1 MKEPQHLYLHPH
13 VCKFCVR
20 WTVVTLA
27 VLFLTLLPQGVALG
41 QEKQTIQIK
50 TFDQKLQPLKN
61 IEVSLNGKE
70 YVSVGHKGFAIA
82 EINSSDLPI
91 KSVTI
96 KDDKLEAASWD
107 FSKGIIEI
115 IVRPKSYTLVHFVV
129 QFPDGTRV
137 PRSTVS
143 FKGSKT
149 VTAETNATGE
159 VDIPIVLNEKI
170 TGPGQFQINNLQVSS
185 VNLSSKGNVITVTRP
200 RVLSAEEKKKAEAGS
215 LKGQLSDFD
224 MTKLDSIQSI
234 TVFYAVFKDI
244 AMKDLTAAE
253 RKKLDA
259 KFHELVMQME
269 DSVARSQSQFIANIS
284 DSSFVAE
291 DIRNLLNHATLESDA
306 LQANRSE
313 FDAKVQVI
321 SSKLEKGIANF
332 TDEERKSLLADIDLL
347 EKILIQNESKFYQNR
362 SDYQEIINT
371 LKQKYFD
378 IQNLETRLSD
388 SEKQRNEE
396 QRISR
401 QRFIVISS
409 VLIVFG
415 ALIILLWSFSSRLR
429 KQAKDLKAANEE
441 IKTMNENLEAIVEK
455 RTQLL
460 EESNRELDTFL
471 YRASHDLR
479 SPVRSILGLCNIIDH
494 IPPTEL
500 SHRMRGTTLSMDRML
515 KKLINISEISQH
527 SAAMQKINVSSA
539 IAEAKSKLAEMI
551 KERGVQLHI
560 NCAED
565 ITLNSSS
572 ALIEN
577 ILINLIENAVF
588 FSALKNQ
595 DDARVEIKA
604 SVNGSTLE
612 LSVFDN
618 GVGIEDSIRP
628 KLFHMFFTGHEKT
641 RGNGLG
647 LYAVHKCVTA
657 LYGKITVDSKAG
669 QYAKISVTL
678 PYN

>member
-1 MKEPQHLYLHPH
+1 MLAVILLYLP
-13 VCKFCVR
+13 
-20 WTVVTLA
+20 
-27 VLFLTLLPQGVALG
+27 ALS

-61 IEVSLNGKE
+61 IDVSLNGKD
-70 YVSVGHKGFAIA
+70 YVSVGHKGFAIV
-82 EINSSDLPI
+82 EINSSDLPV
-91 KSVTI
+91 KSINI

-149 VTAETNATGE
+149 ITAETDATGE
-159 VDIPIVLNEKI
+159 VDIPIVLTEKI
-170 TGPGQFQINNLQVSS
+170 AGPGQFQIKDLQVNS
-185 VNLSSKGNVITVTRP
+185 VNLSPKGNLITVTRP
-200 RVLSAEEKKKAEAGS
+200 RVLSAEERRKAEAGS

-244 AMKDLTAAE
+244 AMKDLTPAE

-259 KFHELVMQME
+259 KFHELVME

-332 TDEERKSLLADIDLL
+332 TAEERKSLLADIDLL

-396 QRISR
+396 QRVSR
-401 QRFIVISS
+401 QRFVVISS

-415 ALIILLWSFSSRLR
+415 ALIILL
-429 KQAKDLKAANEE
+429 
-441 IKTMNENLEAIVEK
+441 M
-455 RTQLL
+455 
-460 EESNRELDTFL
+460 
-471 YRASHDLR
+471 
-479 SPVRSILGLCNIIDH
+479 
-494 IPPTEL
+494 
-500 SHRMRGTTLSMDRML
+500 
-515 KKLINISEISQH
+515 
-527 SAAMQKINVSSA
+527 
-539 IAEAKSKLAEMI
+539 
-551 KERGVQLHI
+551 
-560 NCAED
+560 
-565 ITLNSSS
+565 
-572 ALIEN
+572 
-577 ILINLIENAVF
+577 
-588 FSALKNQ
+588 
-595 DDARVEIKA
+595 
-604 SVNGSTLE
+604 
-612 LSVFDN
+612 
-618 GVGIEDSIRP
+618 
-628 KLFHMFFTGHEKT
+628 
-641 RGNGLG
+641 
-647 LYAVHKCVTA
+647 
-657 LYGKITVDSKAG
+657 
-669 QYAKISVTL
+669 
-678 PYN
+678 